1 MFNLESA
8 FDQDYGHDWPT
19 LPPVQ
24 TMSLAMLVILRG
36 QALAARPGTHQPC
49 RRHSG
54 GSECSDCG
62 RARAGRCWRWAT
74 RSSHG
79 TRSRRGAARCP
90 CASSARTTLR
100 GSRASARWRRSR
112 APATTTP
119 PSARRRRAPAR
130 AARAAR
136 PPARSVVGP
145 PASACCG
152 RAGGRAPV
160 GAWQPHAAAV
170 RVDTTPEHAVACC
183 LPLFARCTSL
193 DGGRACPP
201 CPWPLVGV

>member
-1 MFNLESA
+1 
-8 FDQDYGHDWPT
+8 
-19 LPPVQ
+19 
-24 TMSLAMLVILRG
+24 MSLAMLVILRG

-152 RAGGRAPV
+152 RAEGRAPV

-170 RVDTTPEHAVACC
+170 RVDTTLSMQLRAACRS
-183 LPLFARCTSL
+183 LPDAPRRTGTELSYPAL
-193 DGGRACPP
+193 GRWSVCEAPRAAGRRT
-201 CPWPLVGV
+201 L